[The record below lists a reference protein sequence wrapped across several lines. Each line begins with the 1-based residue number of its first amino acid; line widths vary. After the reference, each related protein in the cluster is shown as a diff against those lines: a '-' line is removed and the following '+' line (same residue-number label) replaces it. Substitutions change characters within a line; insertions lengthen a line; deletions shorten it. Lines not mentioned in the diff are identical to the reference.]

1 VRDSATLH
9 VKDVEDRATLAE
21 REAWERVSTMEM
33 ENTTTL
39 ASAREDAEDLV
50 WVIALLEGE
59 LVEARWAREV
69 GEEKSHGLSD
79 AAADAER
86 RWEVSKKG
94 RWEHFEELTILQ
106 TGALSCVLPL
116 SVLHG

>member
-50 WVIALLEGE
+50 
-59 LVEARWAREV
+59 
-69 GEEKSHGLSD
+69 
-79 AAADAER
+79 
-86 RWEVSKKG
+86 
-94 RWEHFEELTILQ
+94 
-106 TGALSCVLPL
+106 
-116 SVLHG
+116 